1 MRIETMTNRRTQ
13 ILKSSTRGCWT
24 LVKAAGWIVIGLIAP
39 PITIAV
45 HSRSRLLVRLV
56 VFWLCLMLW
65 AYIPLGMQV
74 LSVLWVLK
82 YHLGPRRSGRYGWHE
97 TATGRGR
104 KGHARV

>member
-1 MRIETMTNRRTQ
+1 M
-13 ILKSSTRGCWT
+13 
-24 LVKAAGWIVIGLIAP
+24 IVALIAP

-45 HSRSRLLVRLV
+45 HSRSRLLVRVV

-74 LSVLWVLK
+74 LSVLWALK
-82 YHLGPRRSGRYGWHE
+82 YHFGSRRSRRYGWHE